1 MANKYRLVCSN
12 CQYTIDVNYEELS
25 NYDECPLCKGIM
37 AYDMTTEE
45 ANKGDFVDRVIINQM
60 EKEIKALGNQKCY
73 SVIQNLAEAKVRTR
87 YLHYFLLAGG
97 EVPKKPDLIIEKEGK
112 FFLDTNGGENEK
124 TE

>member
-12 CQYTIDVNYEELS
+12 CQYTIEVNYEELS

-37 AYDMTTEE
+37 AYDMAREE
-45 ANKGDFVDRVIINQM
+45 TKEIDFVDKIIITQM

-73 SVIQNLAEAKVRTR
+73 SIIENLAEAKVRTR

-97 EVPKKPDLIIEKEGK
+97 EVPRKPDLIIEKEGK

-124 TE
+124 S